1 MRFLGVA
8 VFFTIS
14 HVLGQDFFFSS
25 GEDCVG
31 DKISGKNNFTC
42 FSDVALNKSYTVD
55 CSFGSPSKFGLT
67 QYFGVECT
75 NPASAIMQL
84 DHGSCLLSKEF
95 NVAIFCANSTSHLD
109 HPKFVHLEQALTR
122 KLFQV
127 VAPTPAATPATVKC
141 TTAPAPAPAPP
152 GGGGA
157 SWAGGSTLHLENEE
171 HLFQS
176 WGAPAPGGNKAGGT
190 AKKAG
195 GTAKKAG
202 GTAKKAGGTAKK
214 AKPSAQCPT
223 SSPTSTP
230 TSSPTSTPTSAP
242 TTTSAPATTSAPTTT
257 SVPATTVTPRNAASA
272 AATTTKG
279 KGT

>member
-8 VFFTIS
+8 VFFTVS

-25 GEDCVG
+25 GEGCVG

-75 NPASAIMQL
+75 NPASPIMQL

-176 WGAPAPGGNKAGGT
+176 WGAPAPAGGT

-214 AKPSAQCPT
+214 TTAKKAKPSAQCPT
-223 SSPTSTP
+223 SSPTSSA
-230 TSSPTSTPTSAP
+230 TSSATSTPTSAP
-242 TTTSAPATTSAPTTT
+242 TTIAPTATSAPTTT

-272 AATTTKG
+272 ATTTGKG
-279 KGT
+279 K